1 MVVLDGRYWDYSG
14 TQSYK
19 KVKIFLHFFGY
30 IGNYHYLCIRNQT
43 NKDMELLLHW
53 MRKQEI
59 GDEMN
64 WKKAAIHQE
73 IFIRDTICTNLLHT
87 HSFVVSSHVSKS
99 ILLPVYAFLMQNG
112 VKVIC
117 RENFYGWKLS
127 VELPKKRPIT
137 DILPKDII
145 TEGYKSDISNCY
157 FEGFKDEWVYP
168 GYDPDDVKQTKFSI
182 GIYSDY
188 DFYVAM
194 YMLKH
199 LYGDI
204 DLHNEIKNLTKEEIV
219 NTINVIYEAYGYNEM
234 TIDDSWGK
242 PTEKRIMSG
251 WEIMWRTY
259 HQLDDYDFRKR
270 YNLDYV
276 SFDICDDPEK
286 FADEILKYPEVA
298 REFVLE
304 KKMYETSF

>member
-1 MVVLDGRYWDYSG
+1 
-14 TQSYK
+14 
-19 KVKIFLHFFGY
+19 
-30 IGNYHYLCIRNQT
+30 
-43 NKDMELLLHW
+43 MELLLHW

-127 VELPKKRPIT
+127 IELPKERPVA
-137 DILPKDII
+137 DFLPKDII
-145 TEGYKSDISNCY
+145 SEGYKSNISDCY
-157 FEGFKDEWVYP
+157 FEGFRSKWVYP
-168 GYDPDDVKQTKFSI
+168 GYNPDDVKQTKFSI

-199 LYGDI
+199 LYGDM

-219 NTINVIYEAYGYNEM
+219 NTINVIYEAYGYNEFEIEEYANGSI
-234 TIDDSWGK
+234 T
-242 PTEKRIMSG
+242 KRVMSG

-259 HQLDDYDFRKR
+259 HQLGDYDFRKR
-270 YNLDYV
+270 YNMDYV

>member
-1 MVVLDGRYWDYSG
+1 
-14 TQSYK
+14 
-19 KVKIFLHFFGY
+19 
-30 IGNYHYLCIRNQT
+30 
-43 NKDMELLLHW
+43 
-53 MRKQEI
+53 
-59 GDEMN
+59 
-64 WKKAAIHQE
+64 
-73 IFIRDTICTNLLHT
+73 
-87 HSFVVSSHVSKS
+87 
-99 ILLPVYAFLMQNG
+99 
-112 VKVIC
+112 
-117 RENFYGWKLS
+117 
-127 VELPKKRPIT
+127 
-137 DILPKDII
+137 
-145 TEGYKSDISNCY
+145 
-157 FEGFKDEWVYP
+157 
-168 GYDPDDVKQTKFSI
+168 
-182 GIYSDY
+182 
-188 DFYVAM
+188 
-194 YMLKH
+194 MLKH